1 MSGNGNGRT
10 DRCGSA
16 SVFIVEDEAIIAQDV
31 RITLEGLG
39 YRVSGMASSGEESVR
54 RVGAL
59 QPDLVL
65 MDVKIKGPID
75 GLQAGG
81 EILTRYRIPV
91 IFMSAYTDP
100 GPEGDFCEARRA
112 PWIQKPFDA
121 RELREAL
128 EASLL
133 RANN

>member
-1 MSGNGNGRT
+1 MSGSGNGRT
-10 DRCGSA
+10 EHYGSA

-31 RITLEGLG
+31 RITLEGMG
-39 YRVSGMASSGEESVR
+39 SRVSGMASSGEESVL

-100 GPEGDFCEARRA
+100 GPEGAYCEARRA
-112 PWIQKPFDA
+112 PWIQKPFDV